1 MRFTIDIDTGG
12 TFTDGFFARGGDWR
26 TIKTPTTPH
35 DLTVCFAECIKE
47 GARAFGLS
55 PEELLREAEVVRFS
69 NTIGTNC
76 IINRDGARLG
86 LLVTAGQEALAPT
99 ADPEDKPPLIAPD
112 MVLGIAERAGGQAPS
127 PEAVVAAAQEL
138 VDRGARCLVVAFAG
152 SDRDPANE
160 RAARAAIKHEYP
172 REYLGSVPVF
182 LASDISERAGDP
194 ERLNAALLNA
204 YIHGKLARL
213 LYKAGEDLRRRDYAG
228 TLLIGH
234 NNGAA
239 ARVAKTRA
247 INTYNS
253 GPAAGLLG
261 AREIG
266 ALYGADCVLSADMG
280 GTSFDVGYVKG
291 GGASYALRPD
301 VEGFRCNLPMLAIR
315 AIGAGGGSIAAVR
328 DGALAVGPRS
338 AGALPGPACFGLG
351 GTDATVTDAN
361 LLLGL
366 LDPHWFLGGSR
377 RLDIDKASAAV
388 TRAVAGPLAQPV
400 EQAAARIVETVEAA
414 MGGALAEMAA
424 EARADDPLM
433 VIYGGGGPLHAC
445 KVAERAGVSRI
456 VVTPFSAVF
465 SAYSS
470 SLMDV
475 GHLYYRRT
483 ELALR
488 PLADLAPVAAIVAEL
503 RRKAE
508 ADMRGEGVAAEQ
520 LHWSLELIVEA
531 AGSGRETKLVTSPD
545 FHHDHAS
552 VEALSRAAAAAIA
565 PGTAEDLVITALG
578 LCASAPVPHFRL
590 QPVPTVETTAADAER
605 GCRRVYDR
613 AHGWRDL
620 PVYDRAR
627 LGHGHGLAGP
637 ALVESEQTTLLV
649 ADGWRLTVD
658 RFNNI
663 LLERAA

>member
-1 MRFTIDIDTGG
+1 MT
-12 TFTDGFFARGGDWR
+12 
-26 TIKTPTTPH
+26 
-35 DLTVCFAECIKE
+35 
-47 GARAFGLS
+47 
-55 PEELLREAEVVRFS
+55 PEELLYRAEVVRFS
-69 NTIGTNC
+69 NTIGTNS
-76 IINRDGARLG
+76 IIQRDGARLG
-86 LLVTAGQEALAPT
+86 LLVTAGREALAPT
-99 ADPEDKPPLIAPD
+99 VDPEGKAPLIAAD
-112 MVLGIAERAGGQAPS
+112 MVKGIDEEAGRRPPS
-127 PEAVVAAAQEL
+127 PEAVMAAAQEL
-138 VDRGARCLVVAFAG
+138 VDRGARCLVVALAG

-182 LASDISERAGDP
+182 LASDISDRAGDE
-194 ERLNAALLNA
+194 ERLNTALLNA

-213 LYKAGEDLRRRDYAG
+213 LYKAGEDLRRRDYRG

-261 AREIG
+261 AREVG

-280 GTSFDVGYVKG
+280 GTSFDLGYVRG
-291 GGASYALRPD
+291 GEASYALRPD

-315 AIGAGGGSIAAVR
+315 AIGAGGGSIAAVH
-328 DGALAVGPRS
+328 DGALLVGPQS

-361 LLLGL
+361 VLLGL

-377 RLDIDKASAAV
+377 RLDADKARAAV
-388 TRAVAGPLAQPV
+388 QRAVAGPLGIPV

-414 MGGALAEMAA
+414 MGGALAEIAA
-424 EARADDPLM
+424 EARATDPLM
-433 VIYGGGGPLHAC
+433 VVYGGGGPLHAC
-445 KVAERAGVSRI
+445 NMAERADIRRI

-483 ELALR
+483 ALKLR
-488 PLADLAPVAAIVAEL
+488 PLADLAPLGPIIAEL
-503 RRKAE
+503 RHKAE
-508 ADMRGEGVAAEQ
+508 ADMRGEGMAAKD

-531 AGSGRETKLVTSPD
+531 AGSRRETKLVASPD
-545 FHHDHAS
+545 FYRDHAS
-552 VEALSRAAAAAIA
+552 IETLARAAAAAIGPDA
-565 PGTAEDLVITALG
+565 EEDLVVTALG

-590 QPVPTVETTAADAER
+590 QPVPPVDAKLADAER
-605 GCRRVYDR
+605 GFRRVYGAAR
-613 AHGWRDL
+613 GWREL

-627 LGHGHGLAGP
+627 LGHGHKLAGP
-637 ALVESEQTTLLV
+637 ALVDSDQTTLLV
-649 ADGWRLTVD
+649 ADGWHLTVD
-658 RFNNI
+658 RFDNI
-663 LLERAA
+663 LMERGA